1 MFAIYKRELRSYFIT
16 PIGYIFAGM
25 FLAVS
30 GLVFSFLILSTDSS
44 GSYSYDNIS
53 EYFIALL
60 FIFSI
65 LIPLLTMK
73 LFSEEKKQRTEQLLM
88 TTPVTLP
95 GVVFA
100 KYLAALTIFAAT
112 LLVNSFNYILL
123 FRYGSPNLA
132 VLLSNILGLFL
143 IGSAFI
149 AVGLFLSSITENQ
162 LIAAVSS
169 MAVVVSL
176 LLISFLANY
185 IEQEFF
191 RVVLKW
197 FSVIDRYSPFTVGY
211 FDIPSLVYFVSFACV
226 FLFLTVRVYE
236 KRRWS

>member
-16 PIGYIFAGM
+16 PIGYVFAGM